1 MNGREQDDK
10 FWKIVGY
17 ALAAGTIV
25 LILEIIFGLGVGIVC
40 RIVDL
45 ISAS

>member
-1 MNGREQDDK
+1 MNGRERDDRL
-10 FWKIVGY
+10 WKIVGY
-17 ALAAGTIV
+17 VFAVGTVV
-25 LILEIIFGLGVGIVC
+25 LILEIIFGLGVGIAC